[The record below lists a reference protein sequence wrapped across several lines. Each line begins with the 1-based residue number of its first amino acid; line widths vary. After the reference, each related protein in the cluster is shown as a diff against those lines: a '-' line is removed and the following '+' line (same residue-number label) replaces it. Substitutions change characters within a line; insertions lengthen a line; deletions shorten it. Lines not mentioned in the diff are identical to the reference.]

1 MRNKAV
7 LKRKWTRERR
17 KKHIRKIVSGTAQ
30 RARLVVHRTN
40 RHIYAQLV
48 DDASERTLSG
58 VSSLTPTLRDELK
71 GKTPLEKAKRIGEA
85 VAQKAKDIHI
95 ETVVFDRNGCLYHG
109 RVKAVAEAA
118 RAAGLKF

>member
-1 MRNKAV
+1 MLQKAV
-7 LKRKWTRERR
+7 LKRKLARERR
-17 KKHIRKIVSGTAQ
+17 KKHIRKIISGTAE

-48 DDASERTLSG
+48 DDSNERTLSG
-58 VSSLTPTLRDELK
+58 ISSLSPALREELK
-71 GKTPLEKAKRIGEA
+71 GKTPLEIAKRVGEA
-85 VAQKAKDIHI
+85 VAQKAKEIQI
-95 ETVVFDRNGCLYHG
+95 ENVVFDRNGFLYHG